1 MGITKKGWILYP
13 KMSESMK
20 RLWVDPTYRE
30 HMVLAHIGKKQSQ
43 EQIAKRIE
51 SRKGYKHSEKTKEKI
66 GTAHLGKKYPYKA
79 RRKGI
84 KRNFAR
90 RPNASG
96 ENHYKWLGGYSKSQ
110 HKGTEYNIW
119 RMAVYTRDNFKCKI
133 SNEDCEGKIEA
144 HHILSFTK
152 YHELRYE
159 INNGITL
166 CRKHHPRKMVEEV
179 RLAPVFQDLISAIA
193 N

>member
-1 MGITKKGWILYP
+1 MPRLFTKGFTPWNKGIKTGIVPKTAFKKGYVPSPEI
-13 KMSESMK
+13 
-20 RLWVDPTYRE
+20 V
-30 HMVLAHIGKKQSQ
+30 
-43 EQIAKRIE
+43 AKRKE
-51 SRKGYKHSEKTKEKI
+51 SRAGYKHSDETIEKI
-66 GTAHLGKKYPYKA
+66 RLGNLGKKYAYKA

-84 KRNFAR
+84 KRTFAK
-90 RPNASG
+90 RPNAFG

-110 HKGTEYNIW
+110 HKGTEYNEW
-119 RMAVYTRDNFKCKI
+119 RMAVYKRDGFKCKI
-133 SNEDCEGKIEA
+133 SNEDCISEIEA

-152 YHELRYE
+152 YPELRYE